1 MSKEHSSVSGA
12 LSQSA
17 LEYTDVA
24 SISGTVRELRDS
36 FASGKTRDLE
46 FRKDQLRALL
56 RGMRAEKRAL
66 LDAVYL
72 DLHKSLNET
81 ELTEYS
87 AAIFEIGLML
97 ENMAKWTRPDRGSFS
112 TLQPALLF
120 SKSEIRKEPL
130 GTVVILGAWNY
141 PLRLALLPLI
151 GAIAAGNTAVLKP
164 SELAPHTAVAVEH
177 LLTTY
182 MDPSVV
188 RVVQGAVP
196 ESTELLAQHFDY
208 YFYTGSGAVG
218 RIVARAAAEH
228 LSGVTLELGG
238 KSPAIVHADVGDLS
252 VAAMRI
258 MWAKLTNAG
267 QTCVAVDYVLAHRS
281 VKDRLIDLFKDAAVG
296 MFGESFAK
304 SPDYGRIVNGRN
316 WNRLKDL
323 LDKSEGAQVPLTDD
337 ELDESDLFFPP
348 TIVDGVRPSD
358 SLMST
363 EIFGPILPII
373 TYDTLEEAIDLVN
386 SRDQPLALY
395 VFGSSAS
402 AERVLSS
409 TRSGGAVV
417 NDTMFH
423 LVSHSMPF
431 GGVGP
436 SGVGRYTGKYSI
448 DTFSHHRH
456 VLRQPL
462 WFPSPGI
469 DSIRGAP
476 FAGSENSWKMKVGP
490 SMAYPKLRPLRETLL
505 GRLFTLLPF
514 WRLLSIVPGFI
525 MALFVAKPVMRQRKH

>member
-1 MSKEHSSVSGA
+1 MSKEHSSISGA
-12 LSQSA
+12 LNESA
-17 LEYTDVA
+17 LEYTDIGT
-24 SISGTVRELRDS
+24 ISSTVGELRTS
-36 FASGKTRDLE
+36 FATGKTRDLE

-56 RGMRAEKRAL
+56 KGMRAEKKAL

-72 DLHKSLNET
+72 DLHKSVNET

-87 AAIFEIGLML
+87 AVVFEVGLML
-97 ENMAKWTRPDRGSFS
+97 ENMAKWTRPDRGSSFL
-112 TLQPALLF
+112 LQPALLF
-120 SKSEIRKEPL
+120 SKSEVRKEPL

-141 PLRLALLPLI
+141 PIRLALLPLI

-164 SELAPHTAVAVEH
+164 SELAPHTAVALEY
-177 LLTTY
+177 LLTAY

-208 YFYTGSGAVG
+208 YFYTGSGSVG
-218 RIVARAAAEH
+218 RVVARAAAEH

-267 QTCVAVDYVLAHRS
+267 QTCVAVDYVLVHRS

-296 MFGESFAK
+296 MYGASFAK
-304 SPDYGRIVNGRN
+304 SPDYGRIVNRRN

-323 LDKSEGAQVPLTDD
+323 LDRSEGALVPLGDD
-337 ELDESDLFFPP
+337 EPDENDLFFPP

-358 SLMST
+358 SLMSS

-373 TYDTLEEAIDLVN
+373 TFDTLDEAIDLVN
-386 SRDQPLALY
+386 ARDQPLALY
-395 VFGSSAS
+395 AFGSSAS
-402 AERVLSS
+402 AQHVLTS

-423 LVSHSMPF
+423 LASHSMPF

-436 SGVGRYTGKYSI
+436 SGTGRYTGQYSI

-456 VLRQPL
+456 VFEQPL

-469 DSIRGAP
+469 DSLRGAP
-476 FAGSENSWKMKVGP
+476 YTGPENSWKMKVGP
-490 SMAYPKLRPLRETLL
+490 SM
-505 GRLFTLLPF
+505 
-514 WRLLSIVPGFI
+514 
-525 MALFVAKPVMRQRKH
+525 